1 MTERGLEINDAKDW
15 RQGYHLFSQMTSHT
29 LSSRIHPRGT
39 LPIMAWKWRK
49 MKSQNDRL
57 KRDYFWC
64 SIPCGGHYLALFFLF
79 TWHRPLSSLQKKKKI
94 TQKTTDWWR
103 MGVLFSQTEK
113 KKPQIITAKTALW
126 VTELVSGCDKC
137 FSFWTCQ
144 KKMNLRCTA
153 GHLGCWASA
162 LCLNT
167 PQAFH
172 QRGTNAEHRL

>member
-1 MTERGLEINDAKDW
+1 MPFIFSNDKPHSFFKNPSTRHLTNNGLEMKENEISKWQIKEGLLLMFNTL
-15 RQGYHLFSQMTSHT
+15 RGPLF
-29 LSSRIHPRGT
+29 GT
-39 LPIMAWKWRK
+39 FLPFHVAPASLFLTK
-49 MKSQNDRL
+49 
-57 KRDYFWC
+57 KR
-64 SIPCGGHYLALFFLF
+64 
-79 TWHRPLSSLQKKKKI
+79 KI

-113 KKPQIITAKTALW
+113 KNPQIITAKMALW